1 MVFLWFSLKKYPI
14 PWWNTSKAG
23 PHHRSVSSRWATHR
37 SGRWDR
43 SCSSSPRR
51 GMKVL
56 LQWVHI
62 NTMIDT
68 CFAYVWYIY
77 IYEIYLSM
85 YLSIYL
91 SVCLPVYLSIYL
103 SVCLSIYL
111 SIYRSI
117 YLSIYLCLYIYIYI
131 SKQYTCVCIWHDTK
145 MIIHPGGTWQGYGTK
160 PAILDWI
167 TSKSHYN
174 LMDMIKIPFNQIND
188 VSLVSLNLTRS
199 NPTRVATNERA
210 APWKNASMYTYI
222 YQPSRQGRTAM

>member
-1 MVFLWFSLKKYPI
+1 MYDI
-14 PWWNTSKAG
+14 
-23 PHHRSVSSRWATHR
+23 
-37 SGRWDR
+37 
-43 SCSSSPRR
+43 
-51 GMKVL
+51 
-56 LQWVHI
+56 
-62 NTMIDT
+62 
-68 CFAYVWYIY
+68 YIY

-91 SVCLPVYLSIYL
+91 SICLPVYLSIYL
-103 SVCLSIYL
+103 SVCLSV
-111 SIYRSI
+111 
-117 YLSIYLCLYIYIYI
+117 YLSIYLSLSILYIYI